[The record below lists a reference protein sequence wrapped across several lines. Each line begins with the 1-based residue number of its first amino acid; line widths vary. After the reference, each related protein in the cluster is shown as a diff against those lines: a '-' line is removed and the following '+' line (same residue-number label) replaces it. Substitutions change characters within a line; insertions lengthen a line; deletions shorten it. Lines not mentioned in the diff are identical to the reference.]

1 MLMNIVSNAMIVVG
15 AVTIL
20 LIALALALGEK

>member
-1 MLMNIVSNAMIVVG
+1 VVVIAAG

-20 LIALALALGEK
+20 DRHASCSSHHVS

>member
-1 MLMNIVSNAMIVVG
+1 MLINIVSNAMIAAG

-20 LIALALALGEK
+20 LIALALARGEK

>member
-1 MLMNIVSNAMIVVG
+1 MLMNIVSNAMIAAG

-20 LIALALALGEK
+20 LIALALAWSEK

>member
-1 MLMNIVSNAMIVVG
+1 MLINIVSNAMIAAG

-20 LIALALALGEK
+20 LIALALARSEK

>member
-1 MLMNIVSNAMIVVG
+1 MLMNVVSNAMIAVG

-20 LIALALALGEK
+20 LIALALARGEK